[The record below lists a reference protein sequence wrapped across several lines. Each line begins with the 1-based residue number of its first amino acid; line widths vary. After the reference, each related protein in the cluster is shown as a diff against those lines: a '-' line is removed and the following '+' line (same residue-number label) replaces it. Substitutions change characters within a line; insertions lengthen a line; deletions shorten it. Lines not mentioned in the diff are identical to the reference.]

1 MSEVAA
7 RHAAEIMATDVSGP
21 AHASAAE
28 TRTAKMGT
36 EMLSATPEVM
46 TATTATATTMTLR
59 HTGAGSENE
68 RGERNC
74 RDERF
79 DNPACHRVQYETRL
93 RVLPCETLL

>member
-1 MSEVAA
+1 
-7 RHAAEIMATDVSGP
+7 
-21 AHASAAE
+21 
-28 TRTAKMGT
+28 
-36 EMLSATPEVM
+36 M
-46 TATTATATTMTLR
+46 TATTATATTATTMTLR
-59 HTGAGSENE
+59 HAGAGSENE

>member
-1 MSEVAA
+1 TEP
-7 RHAAEIMATDVSGP
+7 GP

-28 TRTAKMGT
+28 TRTAKMRTT
-36 EMLSATPEVM
+36 EMRPATSEVM
-46 TATTATATTMTLR
+46 TATTATATAATTMTMR
-59 HTGAGSENE
+59 QARASSENK